1 MENEKDNKKNKKEKE
16 CLFSFARINS
26 YYLFPFIAPV
36 FCCLGNFFIHE
47 VRDGNAH
54 MKSEC
59 FFTIFI
65 DLSYFIGG
73 LLYFISYI
81 ETKTEETK
89 DNAIVYKERA
99 NSNSNVVLIYNDR
112 LKQNYIKIILFL
124 CLISLLIT
132 LTSINNLYSYKKNV
146 FEKRL
151 YYIFFIAILSKYIL
165 KNGIYKHQILSL
177 VITFIGLIFLF
188 IPNFFVVT
196 KDDILI
202 NISNV
207 FAASC
212 YSLFLVLI
220 KHLTHNYFI
229 SPLLCLLYI
238 GFLSIIFTFI
248 IFAVYSLIVN
258 HDLSF
263 IKENFDFSQN
273 KMGPKYYIFLA
284 IGLFFSSCLQLCTIF
299 VVYYF
304 SPILICVTDS
314 LSPMLSWI
322 ITLIQTGVN
331 DGEYKII
338 VLKSFGF
345 FFQLVAGLI
354 YNEIIICNFCG
365 FNKNTKKYLSEKEKE
380 EFAPL
385 KLRESSIE
393 SGKYFDEKENDTSY
407 NSDNEDNK
415 SD

>member
-59 FFTIFI
+59 LFTIFI
-65 DLSYFIGG
+65 DLSYFMGG

-258 HDLSF
+258 YDLSF

-314 LSPMLSWI
+314 LSPMFSWI

-338 VLKSFGF
+338 VLN
-345 FFQLVAGLI
+345 
-354 YNEIIICNFCG
+354 YN
-365 FNKNTKKYLSEKEKE
+365 
-380 EFAPL
+380 
-385 KLRESSIE
+385 
-393 SGKYFDEKENDTSY
+393 
-407 NSDNEDNK
+407 
-415 SD
+415 